1 MNSTHRVNV
10 VKIDEILPHNGAD
23 TLGIVYIGG
32 YQVVVKKDD
41 FKIGD
46 LAIYVQPDTI
56 VPATEPFKFLW
67 ADREFADGT
76 VPERLRR
83 ITVRRFRKEWSE
95 GLLMPLSTFG
105 QVVSATSFRVLCKDS
120 TALPP
125 SATLGQCSGY
135 ALVGEGDDVAELLG
149 FKHYEEPETIAN
161 IQGKRQLPK
170 RPHSLRGWFFY
181 ILAKLHIYRTAV
193 YGTDQTKPPKQFCP
207 VYDVEGFKNYPRTF
221 AEDEVV
227 VVTEKIHGS
236 NARYIFTSDDQ
247 KMHVGS
253 HNYWKS
259 EASTCIWRRA
269 LKEFPWIE
277 EFCKAH
283 PDYTVYG
290 EVVPTQ
296 GGYRYG
302 CTKDQIKFFV
312 FDVLKPDGTFVDK
325 QDLYPMDPLSLG
337 QHLAPLLYHGKFD
350 LPSIKAL
357 IDGKAKS
364 RLDESHLMEGIVISS
379 ETERIVRGLGRA
391 QLKWKSMAFLE
402 KDGKESG
409 DGAPREEK

>member
-1 MNSTHRVNV
+1 VNSTHRVNV
-10 VKIDEILPHNGAD
+10 VKIEEVLPHPNAD

-41 FKIGD
+41 FRVGD
-46 LAIYVQPDTI
+46 LALYVQPDTI

-76 VPERLRR
+76 IPERLRR

-95 GLLMPLSTFG
+95 GLLMPLNDK
-105 QVVSATSFRVLCKDS
+105 SFPDLYDGVEYSICTVR
-120 TALPP
+120 
-125 SATLGQCSGY
+125 
-135 ALVGEGDDVAELLG
+135 EGDDVAELLG
-149 FKHYEEPETIAN
+149 FKHYEEPEPAPAHM
-161 IQGKRQLPK
+161 QGKRQMPK
-170 RPHSLRGWFFY
+170 RPNSLRGWVMY
-181 ILAKLHIYRTAV
+181 ILAKLRIYRPAI
-193 YGTDQTKPPKQFCP
+193 YGTDQCKPPKQFCP
-207 VYDVEGFKNYPRTF
+207 VYDVEGFKNYPRTCS
-221 AEDEVV
+221 EDETV

-236 NARYIFTSDDQ
+236 NARYVFTSGDQ

-259 EASTCIWRRA
+259 ESSTCIWRRA

-283 PDYTVYG
+283 PDHTVYG

-302 CTKDQIKFFV
+302 CAKDQTKFFV

-325 QDLYPMDPLSLG
+325 QDLYPMDPLGLG
-337 QHLAPLLYHGKFD
+337 QHLVPLLYHGKFD
-350 LPSIKAL
+350 MPSIKAL
-357 IDGKAKS
+357 IDGNAKS
-364 RLDESHLMEGIVISS
+364 RLDDSHLMEGVVISS
-379 ETERIVRGLGRA
+379 EIERIVRGLGRA
-391 QLKWKSMAFLE
+391 QLKLKSMAFME
-402 KDGKESG
+402 KEGK
-409 DGAPREEK
+409 K

>member
-1 MNSTHRVNV
+1 
-10 VKIDEILPHNGAD
+10 
-23 TLGIVYIGG
+23 VYIGG
-32 YQVVVKKDD
+32 GYQCVVKKDEY
-41 FKIGD
+41 KVGD
-46 LAIYVQPDTI
+46 LALYVQPDTI
-56 VPATEPFKFLW
+56 CPAIEPFKFLW
-67 ADREFADGT
+67 SDREFANGA

-83 ITVRRFRKEWSE
+83 VTVRRFRGNWSE
-95 GLLMPLSTFG
+95 GLLLPLSEFPELNG
-105 QVVSATSFRVLCKDS
+105 
-120 TALPP
+120 
-125 SATLGQCSGY
+125 
-135 ALVGEGDDVAELLG
+135 LVGAGDDVAELLG
-149 FKHYEEPETIAN
+149 FKHYEEPEPVA
-161 IQGKRQLPK
+161 QGTPHTRVQYQSPWKSWSAFKFWVLYKLGFADQL
-170 RPHSLRGWFFY
+170 HGDN
-181 ILAKLHIYRTAV
+181 A
-193 YGTDQTKPPKQFCP
+193 KPPKNTP
-207 VYDVEGFKNYPRTF
+207 PIYDVEGYKNYPRTF
-221 AEDEVV
+221 AVNEVV

-236 NARYIFTSDDQ
+236 NARYIFTSDDH

-253 HNYWKS
+253 KKLWKS
-259 EASTCIWRRA
+259 EKSTCIWRRA
-269 LKEFPWIE
+269 LKELPWIE

-302 CTKDQIKFFV
+302 CAKDQIKFFV

-337 QHLAPLLYHGKFD
+337 QHLVPLLYHGECY

-364 RLDESHLMEGIVISS
+364 RLDESHLMEGIVICS

-391 QLKWKSMAFLE
+391 QLKWKSMEFLA

-409 DGAPREEK
+409 DGAPKEEK